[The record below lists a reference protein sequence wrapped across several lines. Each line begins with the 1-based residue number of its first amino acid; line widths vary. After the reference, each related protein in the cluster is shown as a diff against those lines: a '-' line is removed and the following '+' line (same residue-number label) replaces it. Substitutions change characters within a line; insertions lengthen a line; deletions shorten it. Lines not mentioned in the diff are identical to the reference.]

1 SAEHHPRSC
10 MRVRWIVVP
19 HFRPAVGKRTVTD
32 QYRLSASQLTGCPA
46 GEIHR
51 LWRSHQHEVHVD
63 LFVDK
68 DPVHLSCRDQALYLG
83 VEGSRSEE
91 RRVGTESW
99 YRWSG

>member
-1 SAEHHPRSC
+1 

-83 VEGSRSEE
+83 VEGSRLRSLPPGGIYRSEE
-91 RRVGTESW
+91 RRVGIECK
-99 YRWSG
+99 